1 MKFIDTS
8 VLVYVAD
15 DADAAKQSVSRGI
28 VREALTTNA
37 HLISAQVLN
46 EFSSVL
52 FRKLKKTAQ
61 EVDGFL
67 DVIERI
73 NTVAVKPEWTRMAIG
88 LMSRYG
94 IQFFDSL
101 LLVAA
106 RENGCDEI
114 LTEDLNDG
122 QMYGSVKAV
131 NPFKGL

>member
-1 MKFIDTS
+1 MKFIDTN

-15 DADAAKQSVSRGI
+15 DADAAKQLISRRI
-28 VREALTTNA
+28 VQEALTTNE
-37 HLISAQVLN
+37 HTISAQVLN

-52 FRKLKKTAQ
+52 FKKLKKTAQ

-67 DVIERI
+67 EVVERI
-73 NTVAVKPEWTRMAIG
+73 RTVAVKPEWTRKAIG
-88 LMSRYG
+88 LMIRYG
-94 IQFFDSL
+94 VQFFDSL

-106 RENGCDEI
+106 QESGCDEI

-131 NPFKGL
+131 NPFKNL